1 MSTLATKTLERLRSV
16 TPMLHRNCFINNSR
30 DHITGKEKEQ
40 YIIKPRESIF
50 INPFKAQVVIYT
62 IMLWINASRNAI

>member
-30 DHITGKEKEQ
+30 DHITVKEKDH
-40 YIIKPRESIF
+40 YMIKPKESIF
-50 INPFKAQVVIYT
+50 INPFKP
-62 IMLWINASRNAI
+62 